1 MEEADHSVVDQRG
14 RTSATTTTENERSH
28 HRRPNRRPPSATS
41 KTPRRRNTNPQSSS
55 PPRRRRDDDD
65 DTNIKDGITNHITND
80 DIINNDKEPPPSSSS
95 PLATPLTTLTT
106 LLQTSHIHQQTLL
119 TLFRTSHS
127 LHLHA
132 IDRKTKAIEALRLA
146 QAELEH
152 ATTAEEFAKVEL
164 QRSKLTKDGAC
175 GRHDVLRGEVT
186 KLSSGYNGVRVALVN
201 LTSNS
206 NWNGRCGTIVKMIVE
221 GEDLGR
227 WKVRL
232 DSDWRGKEPDGN
244 YSVGSGGGGGEEMLS
259 QDWEHVVAKAENLK
273 LIDGGG
279 DVPSFLGGGRSQQ
292 QQVDG
297 SDVAKSR
304 SSSRSSSRSPSS
316 RDEDGKGK
324 HHPLDPVEE
333 LPEESYNHNIVTPE
347 RRGGR
352 RRIYNNNNNNHQPSS
367 PPQQHG
373 DEYDWKR
380 NALGSQHSP
389 PGYYEPDDHHHQ
401 FVHHR
406 HAAAAAPV
414 MHHHHSQLQKRQEE
428 PPQQKQQ
435 LQRIHGHRHQQPTQ
449 KQQQKHYVS
458 PRAPKR
464 SPKSSPNMQ
473 QQQQQMYNRNQVS
486 SFSEM
491 VSPESFAPISFQIET
506 SESFSQR
513 DAVLPPS
520 SSFFE
525 EATPREDTQH
535 VPNHQHHGYQEESNE
550 ERSKTSAHSSLQ
562 ATAAHSNSLPTVVV
576 LPVDDEDE
584 GNRNAPPT
592 CVGVQNAGISHVNG
606 LYVLAPNNHQDDEE
620 EESSQPNSSN
630 NNADV
635 PPLYFRDA
643 EPILLSD
650 KRYYDMCILRI
661 DCPDSPEYVIWFLS
675 RVDIDPDCLDVKF
688 SDCYYYCRVLRSVGL
703 YVPPMD
709 GWSVPDVQQQ
719 QEQQPDGDDVAFTTV
734 DDEASFVNDQERLHS
749 SSMSSGLGIVPRSA
763 ENDYV

>member
-1 MEEADHSVVDQRG
+1 MEEPDHSVDQRG
-14 RTSATTTTENERSH
+14 RASASTTTTENEERSH
-28 HRRPNRRPPSATS
+28 HRRHIRRPPSATS

-55 PPRRRRDDDD
+55 PPRRRDDDD
-65 DTNIKDGITNHITND
+65 DTNFIKDDGIITND
-80 DIINNDKEPPPSSSS
+80 SNNDEEPPQPSS

-106 LLQTSHIHQQTLL
+106 LLQTSHTHQQTLL

-132 IDRKTKAIEALRLA
+132 IDRKHKAIESLRLA

-152 ATTAEEFAKVEL
+152 ATTAEEFAMVEL
-164 QRSKLTKDGAC
+164 QRSKVTKDGAC
-175 GRHDVLRGEVT
+175 GRHDVLRGEVH
-186 KLSSGYNGVRVALVN
+186 KLASGYNGVRVKLVN

-206 NWNGRCGTIVKMIVE
+206 NWNGRCGTIVNMIDN

-244 YSVGSGGGGGEEMLS
+244 YSVGDGGGGSGEGMLS

-273 LIDGGG
+273 LIDGMGGG
-279 DVPSFLGGGRSQQ
+279 DVPSFLGDGRSQQ
-292 QQVDG
+292 VD
-297 SDVAKSR
+297 SDDVTKSR
-304 SSSRSSSRSPSS
+304 STSRSPSS
-316 RDEDGKGK
+316 LDDGKGK

-352 RRIYNNNNNNHQPSS
+352 RRIYNSNNSNHQPSS

-389 PGYYEPDDHHHQ
+389 PGYYEPDDHHQ

-406 HAAAAAPV
+406 HAAPV
-414 MHHHHSQLQKRQEE
+414 MHHHSQVQKRQEE

-435 LQRIHGHRHQQPTQ
+435 LQRIHGHQHQQSKQQQQHQQ
-449 KQQQKHYVS
+449 KQQEKHYVS
-458 PRAPKR
+458 PRASKR

-473 QQQQQMYNRNQVS
+473 QQQQQIYNRNQVS

-525 EATPREDTQH
+525 EVTPREDTQN
-535 VPNHQHHGYQEESNE
+535 VPNHQHYRYQEESHE
-550 ERSKTSAHSSLQ
+550 ERSNAGPHSSLQ
-562 ATAAHSNSLPTVVV
+562 APSTHSNSLPTVVV
-576 LPVDDEDE
+576 LPVDNEDE
-584 GNRNAPPT
+584 GNRNGPPT

-606 LYVLAPNNHQDDEE
+606 LYVLAPNNHQDDDE
-620 EESSQPNSSN
+620 EESSSQPNNPTN
-630 NNADV
+630 NPDV

-650 KRYYDMCILRI
+650 KRHYDMCILRI
-661 DCPDSPEYVIWFLS
+661 DCPDSPDYVIWFLS

-719 QEQQPDGDDVAFTTV
+719 QQQPGDDDAVAFSTL
-734 DDEASFVNDQERLHS
+734 DDEASFVNDQERFH

-763 ENDYV
+763 EDDYV